1 MGEAVAPGFP
11 GRRWKKFFIT
21 IERDED
27 GGFVVKCPSLP
38 GCVSEGDTREAAIEN
53 IREAIQGSLETRRA
67 NGIPVAVETLELDV
81 FVE

>member
-1 MGEAVAPGFP
+1 MGEPVVLGFSE
-11 GRRWKKFFIT
+11 RRWKKFLVT
-21 IERDED
+21 LERDED
-27 GGFVVKCPSLP
+27 GGFVAKCPSLP